1 LSFTINLSSVLSLM
15 STSILEISVTNEPDK
30 RKIKRFKKGNVTHF
44 YNEIKL
50 VIKDIAGYNTS
61 RIDFSGT

>member
-1 LSFTINLSSVLSLM
+1 M

-50 VIKDIAGYNTS
+50 VIKDTVGYKNYW
-61 RIDFSGT
+61 IDFSGT